1 MGNHSVAS
9 NVFGI
14 EKRSIMHKSRILPL
28 ALVTSLSAL
37 VASSA
42 HAETVRSETP
52 EDFAATYDDF
62 ADDLA
67 VDVKDGLSDAEIQ
80 ALGRDYGIDLRDNS
94 PAQKDDA
101 NIAVAHVARGRIG
114 DLVERLSHD
123 PRVERAEA
131 MGELRASFVPDD
143 PKYSEQWHLTRVGAE
158 KAWDLSCGTGVTV
171 AVIDTGVACYDDG
184 GFTKGTDLA
193 GTRCVPGY
201 NFVEKNDRAADDHGH
216 GTHVAGTIAQTT
228 NNGFGVAGL
237 AYCAKVMP
245 VKVLSAGGFG
255 STADVAEGIRF
266 AADHGAQVINLSLGG
281 PIKSKILEDA
291 VVHAHQKGA
300 LVVAAAGNSGRSVG
314 YPAAYPG
321 VLAVSAT
328 DRNDKIAWFSSRGPE
343 VGIGAPGV
351 AVTQQTVCNKGKDKC
366 EVFGVFN
373 GTSMASPHVAGAA
386 AMVVASG
393 VTDPDAVR
401 ATLERT
407 AVPKDDAKLFG
418 AGILDA
424 AKAVQSALFT
434 QHVLP
439 RLLAVIAL
447 MALLGHRIRQK
458 RGALAKG
465 PGTWLG
471 VLVGG
476 FGLFPLAGLLGL
488 VSRLGPARGIV
499 ETVLTRPLG
508 EWDIAL
514 DANLHKFL
522 PLANAL
528 PVLAA
533 FGLFFGVKKLRPA
546 IGGFAVGT
554 AAFLAQMALS
564 GDVYFFMGNVPMRIF
579 AAANAAICVWLARVA
594 LDDKA

>member
-1 MGNHSVAS
+1 MGNHSGAS
-9 NVFGI
+9 NVFGLK
-14 EKRSIMHKSRILPL
+14 KRSIMHKLRTLPL
-28 ALVTSLSAL
+28 ALVTAL
-37 VASSA
+37 AAFTVTSA
-42 HAETVRSETP
+42 HAETRADAP
-52 EDFAATYDDF
+52 EDLAATYDDF
-62 ADDLA
+62 ADDIA
-67 VDVKDGLSDAEIQ
+67 VDVKDGLSDADIQ
-80 ALGRDYGIDLRDNS
+80 AIGREYGIDLHDNS

-101 NIAVAHVARGRIG
+101 NIAVAHVPRARIAG
-114 DLVERLSHD
+114 LLERLSHD
-123 PRVERAEA
+123 GRIERAEA
-131 MGELRASFVPDD
+131 MGELRASFVPND

-171 AVIDTGVACYDDG
+171 AVIDTGVACYDEE
-184 GFTKGTDLA
+184 GFTKGTDLN
-193 GTRCVPGY
+193 GTRCVAGY
-201 NFVEKNDRAADDHGH
+201 NFVSKNDRAADDHGH

-237 AYCAKVMP
+237 AYCAKIMP
-245 VKVLSAGGFG
+245 VKVLSAGGSG
-255 STADVAEGIRF
+255 TTADVAEGIRF

-291 VVHAHQKGA
+291 VTHAHTKGA

-328 DRNDKIAWFSSRGPE
+328 DRNDNIAWFSSRGPE

-386 AMVVASG
+386 AMVVATG

-407 AVPKDDAKLFG
+407 AVPKEDTKLFG

-434 QHVLP
+434 QHLLP
-439 RLLAVIAL
+439 RLLAVVAL
-447 MALLGHRIRQK
+447 MIFLGRRIREK
-458 RGALAKG
+458 RGSVATN

-471 VLVGG
+471 VMVGG

-488 VSRLGPARGIV
+488 VSHLGPARGIV
-499 ETVLTRPLG
+499 ETVLTHPLG
-508 EWDIAL
+508 EWDLAL
-514 DANLHKFL
+514 DAGLHKFL

-546 IGGFAVGT
+546 IGGLAVGT
-554 AAFLAQMALS
+554 AAFLAQMAIS
-564 GDVYFFMGNVPMRIF
+564 GDVYFVMGNVPLRIF
-579 AAANAAICVWLARVA
+579 AAANAALCIWLARVA
-594 LDDKA
+594 LDEKA

>member
-1 MGNHSVAS
+1 
-9 NVFGI
+9 
-14 EKRSIMHKSRILPL
+14 MHKLRTLPL
-28 ALVTSLSAL
+28 ALVTAL
-37 VASSA
+37 AAFTVSSA
-42 HAETVRSETP
+42 HAETLPENMP
-52 EDFAATYDDF
+52 EDIGASYTDF
-62 ADDLA
+62 ADDIA

-80 ALGRDYGIDLRDNS
+80 AIGREYGIDLHDNS

-101 NIAVAHVARGRIG
+101 NIAVAHVQHARIAG
-114 DLVERLSHD
+114 LLERLSHD
-123 PRVERAEA
+123 PRIERAEP
-131 MGELRASFVPDD
+131 MGELRASLVPND

-158 KAWDLSCGTGVTV
+158 KAWDLSCGTGATV
-171 AVIDTGVACYDDG
+171 AVIDTGVACYDDA

-193 GTRCVPGY
+193 GTRCVAGY
-201 NFVEKNDRAADDHGH
+201 NFVDKNDRAADDHGH

-237 AYCAKVMP
+237 AYCAKIMP

-291 VVHAHQKGA
+291 VNHAHAKGA
-300 LVVAAAGNSGRSVG
+300 LVVAAAGNSGRAVG

-386 AMVVASG
+386 AMVVAAG

-407 AVPKDDAKLFG
+407 AVPKEDAKLFG

-434 QHVLP
+434 QHLLP

-447 MALLGHRIRQK
+447 MVFLGRRIRSK
-458 RGALAKG
+458 RGALSTN

-471 VLVGG
+471 VMVGG
-476 FGLFPLAGLLGL
+476 FGLFPLAGLLGI
-488 VSRLGPARGIV
+488 VSRLGPARGIA
-499 ETVLTRPLG
+499 ETLLTHPLG
-508 EWDIAL
+508 EWDLGI
-514 DANLHKFL
+514 DAGLHKFL

-554 AAFLAQMALS
+554 AAFLAQMAIT
-564 GDVYFFMGNVPMRIF
+564 GDVYFVMGNVPLRIF
-579 AAANAAICVWLARVA
+579 AAANAALCIWLARVA
-594 LDDKA
+594 LDEKS